1 MAAGAPVAGTGP
13 RHCMHPDLG
22 LGADPEGDRQ
32 SLLLAGQRVP
42 VLKGPGGLERVL
54 NSQGQAN
61 CEACFKLIE
70 SSLIAGWC

>member
-13 RHCMHPDLG
+13 RLCMRPDLG

-42 VLKGPGGLERVL
+42 VLKVPRGPERVL

-61 CEACFKLIE
+61 CEACIKLIE
-70 SSLIAGWC
+70 SSLIVGWC

>member
-22 LGADPEGDRQ
+22 LGADPEDRQ

-42 VLKGPGGLERVL
+42 VLKGPRGLEGVL